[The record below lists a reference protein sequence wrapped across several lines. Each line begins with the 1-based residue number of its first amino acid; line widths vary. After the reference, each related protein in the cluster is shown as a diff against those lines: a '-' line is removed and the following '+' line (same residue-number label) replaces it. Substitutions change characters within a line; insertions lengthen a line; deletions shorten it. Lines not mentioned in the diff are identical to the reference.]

1 MFWSQL
7 LLWLSGLPVI
17 FFGILGT
24 MFGVILVSGTEIDD
38 AAGDLRNG
46 HFYRFT
52 RIRSEATCGAVTAA
66 SFGIASLRGIAVGP
80 WAHDM
85 ILLSESV

>member
-38 AAGDLRNG
+38 AAGVLFIVLCTMLTLIGSGLWFYASWR
-46 HFYRFT
+46 FYRGNK
-52 RIRSEATCGAVTAA
+52 E
-66 SFGIASLRGIAVGP
+66 
-80 WAHDM
+80 
-85 ILLSESV
+85 